1 MNLNAKK
8 FNRALMELT
17 GIKKL
22 SDLYRVWYR
31 TDGTRMRTYYINN
44 VVMEP
49 GLRSLLGAQIKELAE
64 KHFEDYIFTD
74 PRNSADFVE
83 GDDDRF
89 RVTCAVGYK
98 KGSEGEERAKL
109 GEGPKFLLLPG
120 MLHVKEVGAEFYVM
134 SDELYHVNIA
144 AIQEVY
150 SPIVC
155 SKHGDY
161 WRVYI
166 KGHASALADK
176 FMGSAGNVNHI
187 KTVPEVVA
195 EVAPVANERK
205 PIPRKYIKDNLYG
218 DDYLDY
224 LDKLLHD
231 AGLRYSTHTAGFPIN
246 VKDQGNCNV
255 YGITFLQV
263 VGKNYEGFSEP
274 YDKEAYAKMADALG
288 DHFILSNEYWNEET
302 RKYVVLARLPE
313 HKDATVRIAHSY
325 LDEQGK
331 PKCNY
336 EDRPMG
342 DLLGKC

>member
-83 GDDDRF
+83 GEDDRF

-109 GEGPKFLLLPG
+109 GERPKFLLLPG

-134 SDELYHVNIA
+134 PDELYHVNIA

-176 FMGSAGNVNHI
+176 FMGSAGDVLHADPVNHTTEPKQTEQPQI
-187 KTVPEVVA
+187 VG
-195 EVAPVANERK
+195 RK
-205 PIPRKYIKDNLYG
+205 IDKSILRKYIIKNEIYG
-218 DDYLDY
+218 DNYADVISYL
-224 LDKLLHD
+224 LEE
-231 AGLRYSTHTAGFPIN
+231 AGLNARVFVSTMPIMVGAVPRN
-246 VKDQGNCNV
+246 AYVIKDV
-255 YGITFLQV
+255 RM
-263 VGKNYEGFSEP
+263 VGKDYTGFSQP
-274 YDKEAYAKMADALG
+274 YDAEAFSIMNEVLADL
-288 DHFILSNEYWNEET
+288 FILSAEQWRPELN
-302 RKYVVLARLPE
+302 RYVVLARLPE
-313 HKDATVRIAHSY
+313 HKDATMQILNSETDVIDTVQLSGELRSAS
-325 LDEQGK
+325 
-331 PKCNY
+331 
-336 EDRPMG
+336 
-342 DLLGKC
+342 

>member
-1 MNLNAKK
+1 MFNFKEISRGMCGILNVDNISGRYK
-8 FNRALMELT
+8 
-17 GIKKL
+17 I
-22 SDLYRVWYR
+22 WYQA
-31 TDGTRMRTYYINN
+31 DGRRCYTFN
-44 VVMEP
+44 VVTSDNMVSDDYREM
-49 GLRSLLGAQIKELAE
+49 LRELDDHINAWPDVRTKLRFSALGFKWTIYSS
-64 KHFEDYIFTD
+64 F
-74 PRNSADFVE
+74 
-83 GDDDRF
+83 
-89 RVTCAVGYK
+89 YK
-98 KGSEGEERAKL
+98 KGGYDL
-109 GEGPKFLLLPG
+109 GDLVEHARKHYGSILSNCEQLDGSMCYFALTCNYTDQTRDDVFEF
-120 MLHVKEVGAEFYVM
+120 VKKYV
-134 SDELYHVNIA
+134 SDVRYL
-144 AIQEVY
+144 
-150 SPIVC
+150 
-155 SKHGDY
+155 
-161 WRVYI
+161 
-166 KGHASALADK
+166 
-176 FMGSAGNVNHI
+176 NVNGEARFYYRGY
-187 KTVPEVVA
+187 PEPNQIPRYAAPVVA
-195 EVAPVANERK
+195 ETKEVAPVGNERK

-302 RKYVVLARLPE
+302 GKYVVLARLPE

-325 LDEQGK
+325 LDEEGK

-342 DLLGKC
+342 DLLGKW